1 MQQRYENVGHEPRV
15 RAPSR
20 LRNDTRALLRNPF
33 VMGLVAVAAAVQGVA
48 TAHVGVASEETALR
62 PETTV
67 KATLVQSLAP
77 VKVTAPV
84 RLESIE
90 KLQVQRAAART
101 EKKKESEALALAAK
115 YRAKGY
121 KVSDKLAHEI
131 VAAARAYDIEPRVA
145 FGLVRTESAFKT
157 SATSHVGAI
166 GLTQLMPATAR
177 WLQPGVTRSDL
188 RSSRTNLR
196 IGFRYL
202 KDLVQKYDGDME
214 LALLAYNRGPGTVDR
229 VLRRGGNPDN
239 GYADMVLERGRRRGH

>member
-15 RAPSR
+15 RAASR
-20 LRNDTRALLRNPF
+20 LRNDTRALLRNPL

-48 TAHVGVASEETALR
+48 TAHVGVAPGETALR

-67 KATLVQSLAP
+67 KAALVQSLAP

-90 KLQVQRAAART
+90 KLQVQRAAARA
-101 EKKKESEALALAAK
+101 EKKKETEALALAAK

-121 KVSDKLAHEI
+121 KVTDKLAHEI
-131 VAAARAYDIEPRVA
+131 VAAARAYDIEPKIA

-188 RSSRTNLR
+188 RNSRTNLR

-239 GYADMVLERGRRRGH
+239 GYADMVLERGSRRSH